1 MKSKITYL
9 LLILPLLT
17 FAQGPWEFN
26 TASNTEGWS
35 VSQGSAGA
43 AGILSAT
50 GTAIEYTTITG
61 TSATSRNP
69 KFANA
74 TANVDATA
82 NNQIE
87 VRIKNGSGATYLRLS
102 ATIGTV
108 VTTYNSVITA
118 LIPIIKFILLLL
130 HQQGL

>member
-43 AGILSAT
+43 AGTLSAT

-82 NNQIE
+82 NN
-87 VRIKNGSGATYLRLS
+87 
-102 ATIGTV
+102 
-108 VTTYNSVITA
+108 
-118 LIPIIKFILLLL
+118 
-130 HQQGL
+130 